1 MIGSRII
8 LHTKGDIM
16 KPIYLIDGART
27 AFGTFGGSLKSEQ
40 ADDLG
45 ADYSKGSLE
54 NVECKRRADRS
65 YCLW

>member
-27 AFGTFGGSLKSEQ
+27 AFGTFGGSLKS
-40 ADDLG
+40 
-45 ADYSKGSLE
+45 
-54 NVECKRRADRS
+54 NRRMTWV
-65 YCLW
+65 LLQQGKP